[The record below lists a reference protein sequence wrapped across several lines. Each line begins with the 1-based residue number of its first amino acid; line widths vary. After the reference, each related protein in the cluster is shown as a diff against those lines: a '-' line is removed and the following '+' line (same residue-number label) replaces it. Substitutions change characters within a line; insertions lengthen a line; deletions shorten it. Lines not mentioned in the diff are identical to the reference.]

1 MIFKIIPR
9 SGRPGRS
16 RGRFASLVSYATQE
30 YKMAW
35 TFYSQAINSPR
46 TAALEMETVA
56 AKRPKV
62 TNPALHIAISWAP
75 KDVLTPQ
82 LMEATVERTVA
93 ALGLEELQYVA
104 VAHRDAMHQHV
115 HLVVN
120 RVHPQRLRAVKM
132 SFNYPK
138 LRKLAVAMEAEFGWQ
153 STLPE
158 PHQETLRIGSRSW
171 GYEDMLPS
179 RPSPRARQS
188 HLFIG
193 RQSFQEWL
201 AGSPRRA
208 VFDALNRPDA
218 SWDRLHRALADHGVA
233 YQPYGKGA
241 VIRDLWDTQL
251 RGRAGHLARFATLP
265 KLEARLG
272 PFVPAA
278 PGLQQNFARSYRAT
292 TAIGKDAWGPPELVN
307 GYAAYRA
314 PFKSER
320 RLRWAAQR
328 ALEVARRAF
337 VRETTRDKLADL
349 RAALLP
355 AVKRNFLRALIVAD
369 QRITLANLQER
380 IAEERRSVRD
390 KLNALAKP
398 LTQRGWVMAQAK
410 AGDIIAINYLRAVR
424 EQQHVRLKPPVPLTT
439 PRLEPRIPGAPEP
452 PRIRAP
458 RIDAPRM
465 PSTPAPPTLG
475 L

>member
-16 RGRFASLVSYATQE
+16 RGRFGSLISYATQE

-35 TFYSQAINSPR
+35 TFYSPAIDSPR
-46 TAALEMETVA
+46 TAALEMETMA

-75 KDVLTPQ
+75 KDVVTPQ
-82 LMEATVERTVA
+82 MMEATVARTVA
-93 ALGLEELQYVA
+93 ALGLEGLQYVA

-115 HLVVN
+115 HLIIN

-171 GYEDMLPS
+171 GYEDMLPA
-179 RPSPRARQS
+179 PVSPRARQS

-208 VFDALNRPDA
+208 AFDALNRPDA
-218 SWDRLHRALADHGVA
+218 SWDRLHRVLAEYGVA

-241 VIRDLWDTQL
+241 VIRDLANPQL

-272 PFVPAA
+272 PFAPAILRL
-278 PGLQQNFARSYRAT
+278 PSTFARSYRAT
-292 TAIGKDAWGPPELVN
+292 TSIAKDAWGPPELVN
-307 GYAAYRA
+307 GYTAYRA
-314 PFKSER
+314 SFKSER
-320 RLRWAAQR
+320 HLRWSAQR
-328 ALEVARRAF
+328 ALEGSRRAF
-337 VRETTRDKLADL
+337 VREITREKLADL

-355 AVKRNFLRALIVAD
+355 SVKRNFLRALIIAD

-380 IAEERRSVRD
+380 IAEERRSVRNT
-390 KLNALAKP
+390 LSGLAKP

-410 AGDIIAINYLRAVR
+410 AGDVIAVAYLRAVR

-439 PRLEPRIPGAPEP
+439 PRLEPRAPEP
-452 PRIRAP
+452 PCIRPPCLPSAP
-458 RIDAPRM
+458 
-465 PSTPAPPTLG
+465 SLPTLR